1 MKYLLDANAIIAI
14 FKGHAGMLER
24 LRRHQPRDFGI
35 PAVVIHELYFGAYK
49 SMRPRQNISRIQ
61 ALQFEGLM
69 FSPEDARCS
78 ADVSGVKDRPGFL
91 EAISQKMTDHHII
104 VTLQNPAWAYSEAQR
119 GSGIRFAVDET
130 SDCSKQKER
139 DRCRTS

>member
-49 SMRPRQNISRIQ
+49 SMHPRQNISRIQ

-78 ADVSGVKDRPGFL
+78 GEVRAQLATRGTPIGPYDVLIAGQALSRDCILITRNTL
-91 EAISQKMTDHHII
+91 EFERVYGLRIE
-104 VTLQNPAWAYSEAQR
+104 NWE
-119 GSGIRFAVDET
+119 DE
-130 SDCSKQKER
+130 
-139 DRCRTS
+139 

>member
-78 ADVSGVKDRPGFL
+78 ADVR
-91 EAISQKMTDHHII
+91 
-104 VTLQNPAWAYSEAQR
+104 AQLAMQGAPIGPYDVLIAGQALSR
-119 GSGIRFAVDET
+119 DCILITRNTREFERVYGLRIENWEDE
-130 SDCSKQKER
+130 
-139 DRCRTS
+139 